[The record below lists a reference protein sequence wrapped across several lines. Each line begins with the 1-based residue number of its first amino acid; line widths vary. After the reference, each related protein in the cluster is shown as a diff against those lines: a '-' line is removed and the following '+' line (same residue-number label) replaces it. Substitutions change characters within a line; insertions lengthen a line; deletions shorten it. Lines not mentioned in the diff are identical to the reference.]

1 MFMPCFPCCVF
12 YCSGAEV
19 AALIRRF
26 IQLTG
31 VNAQI
36 EHADIN
42 VHEQWLQEREN
53 ISESLWSEA
62 EIKRQQRRVESC
74 TKAKSTLSSG
84 QTHWSTSPSSDDKD
98 SSESDSVASC
108 IDPKPSLTTPSQKA
122 TPKPPPKGFEK
133 PRFGEHVH
141 LSLRN
146 PCFCCRP
153 EEGLGKNIFDTPQGW
168 PKACLAKPSEPSSK
182 CVLPIASAPVL

>member
-62 EIKRQQRRVESC
+62 EIKRQQRRVDS
-74 TKAKSTLSSG
+74 
-84 QTHWSTSPSSDDKD
+84 HWSTLPSSDDKD

-141 LSLRN
+141 VSLRN
-146 PCFCCRP
+146 PSFGCRP

-168 PKACLAKPSEPSSK
+168 PKACLAKPSERSFE